1 MADPGDCY
9 FHSYNL
15 KEAILKKLKVEKV
28 PVPFLNYQRTGKMD
42 PSLKKKNKT
51 SHIYQYEGQLSIIYC
66 SI

>member
-15 KEAILKKLKVEKV
+15 QEATLKKLKVEEA

-42 PSLKKKNKT
+42 PSLKNKQNLPY
-51 SHIYQYEGQLSIIYC
+51 ISI
-66 SI
+66 